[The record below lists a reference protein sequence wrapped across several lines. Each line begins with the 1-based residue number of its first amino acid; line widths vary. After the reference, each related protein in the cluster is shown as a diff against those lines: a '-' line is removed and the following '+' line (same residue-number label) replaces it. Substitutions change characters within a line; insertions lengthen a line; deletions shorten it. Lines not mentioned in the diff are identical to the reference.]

1 MNTKTLQVPPENLGR
16 LIGQKGRNIKL
27 INKIIAP
34 GCIVVHDDV
43 VTIRGNLEDKQW
55 CNKAIRVVRS
65 AHRGGIIKW
74 FGRSE
79 SDKFS
84 KTSDQEW
91 LHKIRR
97 IQTQTDCSITQTH
110 VELNREIHEAW
121 IVLENKK
128 TSDLEKAIE
137 DIGKMIHRRYAIRRN
152 REDNYKSRYKMH
164 ITNKYIK

>member
-1 MNTKTLQVPPENLGR
+1 MDTKTLQVPPENLGR

-74 FGRSE
+74 FSSWE
-79 SDKFS
+79 CDKFG
-84 KTSDQEW
+84 KTPDQEW
-91 LHKIRR
+91 LEKIRKA
-97 IQTQTDCSITQTH
+97 QTRTDCYIAQHHVSI
-110 VELNREIHEAW
+110 NGEIQEAW
-121 IVLENKK
+121 IVLEDKK